1 MLVIDS
7 PHMKPVKLHS
17 FRKVNAA
24 LLLVLLICLC
34 LTASPV
40 FALTPGDLI
49 VIYNRNLVESKA
61 VAEYYAQKRRVP
73 RDQLLGVAVPT
84 AEQMSRQEY
93 EENLLPPVRE
103 AVKKL
108 QAQGK
113 TPALLL
119 VYGLPLRVLGPPE
132 TDADRAFK
140 TLAAAKVKEYRDLV
154 GQMVQELDAVT
165 GVPLA
170 SHPALTYPT
179 GPLLEKAAAA
189 INRALEFLKKP
200 PTHGEAPE
208 PRARA
213 YSLLIRL
220 AGAAPEARLLM
231 EKLAKASPKERE
243 LLQNQEVLL
252 WYKSLRLDLEEKM
265 FLGIL
270 PDEALETATAIRL
283 ANGVIGE
290 LEFWEEM
297 NAVYQ
302 RPQTT
307 AALDSEL
314 TLALAPRYRL
324 PKWLP
329 NPFNAKFDK
338 FPAIVEIRKK
348 TLMVG
353 RLDGPTPEIARRLVD
368 DALTADA
375 QGLQGVFYIDAR
387 GLKGDDKPGS
397 YAWYDH
403 HLLQLYDLV
412 KQRSTMKVVLNKN
425 SDVFPPGSCPDAA
438 LYCGWYS
445 LGKYVPA
452 FKWVKGAVGFHVA
465 SAEATTLKQKG
476 SNVWCKRM
484 LEEGVAATL
493 GPVAE
498 PYLHTFPL
506 PDEFFPL
513 LMSGQ
518 SPLLEVYF
526 HTLPQVS
533 WMQILIGD
541 PLYTPFKKNPALRP
555 EEKK

>member
-1 MLVIDS
+1 MVIAKS
-7 PHMKPVKLHS
+7 NMQPVQLRS
-17 FRKVNAA
+17 CRKVSAA
-24 LLLVLLICLC
+24 LLICLC
-34 LTASPV
+34 LNASAA

-49 VIYNRNLVESKA
+49 VVYNRNLVESKA

-73 RDQLLGVAVPT
+73 WGQLLGVAVTT
-84 AEQMSRQEY
+84 AEQMTRQDY
-93 EENLLPPVRE
+93 DQNLLPPVR
-103 AVKKL
+103 AAAKKL

-113 TPALLL
+113 APALLL

-132 TDADRAFK
+132 TDADRAFR
-140 TLAAAKVKEYRDLV
+140 TLAAAKLKEYQDLM
-154 GQMVQELDAVT
+154 GQMLRELDGVT
-165 GVPLA
+165 GAPPA
-170 SHPALTYPT
+170 PRPALTYPT
-179 GPLLEKAAAA
+179 GPLLEKTAAA
-189 INRALEFLKKP
+189 IRRALEFLKTKP
-200 PTHGEAPE
+200 TAGEAPE
-208 PRARA
+208 RRARA

-220 AGAAPEARLLM
+220 MGIAPEARLSM
-231 EKLAKASPKERE
+231 EKLAKAPPDERK
-243 LLQNQEVLL
+243 LLQNQELLL
-252 WYKSLRLDLEEKM
+252 WYLSLRQGLEEKK

-270 PDEALETATAIRL
+270 PDEALETATAICM

-290 LEFWEEM
+290 LEFWQEM
-297 NAVYQ
+297 NTVYQ
-302 RPQTT
+302 HPQTT
-307 AALDSEL
+307 AAVDSEL
-314 TLALAPRYRL
+314 TLALAPRHQL
-324 PKWLP
+324 SKWLP
-329 NPFNAKFDK
+329 NPFNARFDK
-338 FPAIVEIRKK
+338 FSAIAGIRQK

-368 DALTADA
+368 DALTVEA

-387 GLKGDDKPGS
+387 GLQGDDKYGG

-403 HLLQLYDLV
+403 HLLQLYDLL
-412 KQRSTMKVVLNKN
+412 KQRSTLKVVLDQNP
-425 SDVFPPGSCPDAA
+425 DVFPPGSCPDAA

-445 LGKYVPA
+445 LAKYVPA

-465 SAEATTLKQKG
+465 SAEATTLKQQG

-498 PYLHTFPL
+498 PYLMSFPL

-518 SPLLEVYF
+518 KPLLEVYF
-526 HTLPQVS
+526 RTLPQLS

-555 EEKK
+555 EAEQ

>member
-1 MLVIDS
+1 MLCIT
-7 PHMKPVKLHS
+7 L
-17 FRKVNAA
+17 AA
-24 LLLVLLICLC
+24 PPAL
-34 LTASPV
+34 
-40 FALTPGDLI
+40 ALTPGDLI

-61 VAEYYAQKRRVP
+61 VAEYYAQKRQVP
-73 RDQLLGVAVPT
+73 WDQLLGVTVNT
-84 AEQMSRQEY
+84 AEDMTRQDY
-93 EENLLPPVRE
+93 EQNLLPPVQA

-108 QAQGK
+108 QAQGQ

-140 TLAAAKVKEYRDLV
+140 FLLAAKVKEYQGLV
-154 GQMVQELDAVT
+154 GQMLRELDAAT
-165 GVPLA
+165 GVPPA
-170 SHPALTYPT
+170 SLPALTYPT

-189 INRALEFLKKP
+189 INRALEFLKTR
-200 PTHGEAPE
+200 PTPGEAPE
-208 PRARA
+208 GRNRA
-213 YSLLIRL
+213 YSLLFRL
-220 AGAAPEARLLM
+220 TGIAPEARLMM
-231 EKLAKASPKERE
+231 EKLAKTPPDERVR
-243 LLQNQEVLL
+243 LPNQEMLM
-252 WYKSLRLDLEEKM
+252 WYRALSRDLDEKK
-265 FLGIL
+265 FLGVL
-270 PDEALETATAIRL
+270 PDEALETAIAICM

-297 NAVYQ
+297 KTIYQ

-307 AALDSEL
+307 AAVDSEL
-314 TLALAPRYRL
+314 TLALAPRYQL
-324 PKWLP
+324 SKWLA
-329 NPFNAKFDK
+329 NPFNARYDK
-338 FPAIVEIRKK
+338 FPAIAEIRQK

-368 DALTADA
+368 DALTVEAK
-375 QGLQGVFYIDAR
+375 GLQGVFYIDAR
-387 GLKGDDKPGS
+387 GLNGDDKPGG

-412 KQRSTMKVVLNKN
+412 KQRSDLKVVLDKN

-445 LGKYVPA
+445 LAKYVPA
-452 FKWVKGAVGFHVA
+452 FKWVKGAVGFHLA
-465 SAEATTLKQKG
+465 SAEATTLKEKG
-476 SNVWCKRM
+476 SNVWCKRL

-498 PYLHTFPL
+498 PYLMSFPL

-513 LMSGQ
+513 LMGGQ

-526 HTLPQVS
+526 RTLPHLS
-533 WMQILIGD
+533 WMQILIDD

-555 EEKK
+555 EAEPEKEAK